1 MAMNCFHPQAAG
13 ACAAFIL
20 VSAIVISCG
29 HSVVHALESGPRK
42 LEFYLHER
50 TVAEPGYEATDVLAA
65 MPSGNASYF
74 SFGNLGWAE
83 HVIREGKL
91 LTLDTGS
98 YNGTLI
104 VSDWNYDVDSNEWA
118 IVGGT
123 HNFRMATGYAV
134 NRIVYGGPDAPYT
147 TYKWEVFL
155 LYT

>member
-1 MAMNCFHPQAAG
+1 MNCFHPQAAG

-83 HVIREGKL
+83 HVIREG
-91 LTLDTGS
+91 
-98 YNGTLI
+98 
-104 VSDWNYDVDSNEWA
+104 VSTTSKILGRAPVLFPA
-118 IVGGT
+118 QPRVP
-123 HNFRMATGYAV
+123 NFCFAEAADLGYGLVQWHSHRQRLELRCRFQRMGHCG
-134 NRIVYGGPDAPYT
+134 RHSQ
-147 TYKWEVFL
+147 L
-155 LYT
+155 